1 MRLCVTGS
9 AGFVGSALVRGLEAR
24 GDEVVA
30 LARQAPA
37 SEGKSPLVRW
47 LARDLTRIPDPMEGV
62 GPVDTVVHLAAR
74 VHVLREDSDEPL
86 AEFRRVNVEATER
99 LAMAAVAAGARR
111 FVFVS
116 SIGVH
121 GSSLAG
127 PEPVVE
133 TSALDPVEPYAQS
146 KLEAEER
153 LRAVARET
161 DLELVIIRPALVVGA
176 GAPGNLARLRSLVAR
191 GLPIPVPRRDNRRSF
206 VTLANLVDLLI
217 RCVEHPDAA
226 GQAFVAAEAVW
237 PSTREV
243 LGWIGEGMG
252 RRVTRVPCPA
262 PLLRAGAAILGQ
274 RNLYDKVFGDLL
286 VDATKARTVLGWSC
300 RQSLDEAFR
309 ELGAHG

>member
-1 MRLCVTGS
+1 MRLCVTG
-9 AGFVGSALVRGLEAR
+9 ATGFVGCAVVRGLEAR

-30 LARQAPA
+30 LARRTPVGEERSA
-37 SEGKSPLVRW
+37 SIRW
-47 LARDLTRIPDPMEGV
+47 LARDLARIPDPMEGV

-74 VHVLREDSDEPL
+74 VHILREESEEPV
-86 AEFRRVNVEATER
+86 AEFRHVNVEATER
-99 LAMAAVAAGARR
+99 LALAAVAAGARR

-121 GSSLAG
+121 GSALAG

-153 LRAVARET
+153 LRAVAT
-161 DLELVIIRPALVVGA
+161 DTGIELVIVRPAVVVGA
-176 GAPGNLARLRSLVAR
+176 GAPGNPARLRNLIAR
-191 GLPIPVPRRDNRRSF
+191 GLPLPVPSRDNHRSF

-217 RCVEHPDAA
+217 RCVAHPNAA

-286 VDATKARTVLGWSC
+286 VDASKARTVLGWSS
-300 RQSLDEAFR
+300 RQPLDEAFR
-309 ELGAHG
+309 ELGANG